1 MLAARDQEN
10 LVHGHQAAA
19 AAKPLNQ
26 GVKQLAPKTPGN
38 KVPKTPF
45 KVPLNDENG
54 PAGFGG
60 GKTVLKM
67 GARGNENLM
76 TVGKKGGL
84 GDKNAFVT
92 PLGPRNRAPLG
103 LKTTNAR
110 AKAFQTPGPPIPEND
125 LDKGAQR
132 SATARKPKA
141 RVSLAEMTKVEI
153 LGDKDELADREIE
166 YMPPRSIDLPDYPDD
181 MPHDIDLSMFANG
194 GLTRGFWAHYGN
206 PLGDDGL
213 THHEREALKRQA
225 RWNKMDKEI
234 EEAIQSQL
242 DSIIP
247 CTHDPSCPGSECKDA
262 TAHRQ
267 TVEAKQRKKNP
278 PTSLKPG
285 PPIKKPLAPNPP
297 STTLTAKSAAVALS
311 HPNRL
316 PPLTPAPPIKNPPP
330 PNPPSTT
337 LTAKSAA
344 VALSH
349 PNRLAPT
356 LPKTR
361 KPSLPPSSTPF
372 PPRNPTAAALAS
384 RTIGYSAGRATSASL
399 RHSVLPSSTKPPST
413 KAPSSSFPTTKANNN
428 INRPRSPDTTL
439 PPALY
444 IRRYGVP
451 PEGSEKWLE
460 CWRSGCFDEDGEE
473 GDGGLRGGMEGLE
486 RVLREE
492 EEEREGEFVW

>member
-1 MLAARDQEN
+1 
-10 LVHGHQAAA
+10 
-19 AAKPLNQ
+19 
-26 GVKQLAPKTPGN
+26 
-38 KVPKTPF
+38 
-45 KVPLNDENG
+45 
-54 PAGFGG
+54 
-60 GKTVLKM
+60 
-67 GARGNENLM
+67 
-76 TVGKKGGL
+76 
-84 GDKNAFVT
+84 
-92 PLGPRNRAPLG
+92 
-103 LKTTNAR
+103 
-110 AKAFQTPGPPIPEND
+110 
-125 LDKGAQR
+125 
-132 SATARKPKA
+132 
-141 RVSLAEMTKVEI
+141 
-153 LGDKDELADREIE
+153 
-166 YMPPRSIDLPDYPDD
+166 

-285 PPIKKPLAPNPP
+285 PPIKKPLA
-297 STTLTAKSAAVALS
+297 
-311 HPNRL
+311 
-316 PPLTPAPPIKNPPP
+316 

>member
-1 MLAARDQEN
+1 MLKEYGATLCQASQGLRLFPIPLSDTNPAINTLDLDMLAARDQEN

-285 PPIKKPLAPNPP
+285 PPIKKPLATNPP
-297 STTLTAKSAAVALS
+297 STTLTAKSAAA
-311 HPNRL
+311 
-316 PPLTPAPPIKNPPP
+316 
-330 PNPPSTT
+330 
-337 LTAKSAA
+337 
-344 VALSH
+344 ALSH

-356 LPKTR
+356 LPKNR
-361 KPSLPPSSTPF
+361 KPSLPDSSHPF

-399 RHSVLPSSTKPPST
+399 RHSVLPSSTK
-413 KAPSSSFPTTKANNN
+413 APSSSFPTTKANNN
-428 INRPRSPDTTL
+428 INRPQSPDTTL

-460 CWRSGCFDEDGEE
+460 CWRSGCFDEVGEE
-473 GDGGLRGGMEGLE
+473 GDGGLSGGMEGLE